1 METHD
6 GFRLHSGRQ
15 YCLMWQVGTIAGNEM
30 ARNTPN
36 QMAIGVLVG
45 QLVGLPQT
53 FEGTE
58 NSMSHLEGGYEGC
71 P

>member
-1 METHD
+1 
-6 GFRLHSGRQ
+6 
-15 YCLMWQVGTIAGNEM
+15 MWQVGTIAGNEV

-58 NSMSHLEGGYEGC
+58 NSMSHYREARKGVRENWPAGQGTEAAVQFT